1 MKVVGLTGGIS
12 CGKSL
17 CSQHIDKQGVP
28 VIDADLI
35 ARQIVQPGKPALKLI
50 RKHFGEE
57 VLLPD
62 GNLNRPK
69 LGGIIFS
76 DPEYIYSFLFERT
89 ILMVKIF
96 FLGKGRSSI
105 LARTPTSDG
114 RW

>member
-1 MKVVGLTGGIS
+1 LLLLPFQQQQQQQQRQMKIVGLTGGIS

-17 CSQHIDKQGVP
+17 CSQHLVQQGVP

-35 ARQIVQPGKPALKLI
+35 ARQIVQPGKPAWKLI
-50 RKHFGEE
+50 RKHFGDD

-76 DPEYIYSFLFERT
+76 DLEYYYYYYYY
-89 ILMVKIF
+89 
-96 FLGKGRSSI
+96 
-105 LARTPTSDG
+105 
-114 RW
+114 